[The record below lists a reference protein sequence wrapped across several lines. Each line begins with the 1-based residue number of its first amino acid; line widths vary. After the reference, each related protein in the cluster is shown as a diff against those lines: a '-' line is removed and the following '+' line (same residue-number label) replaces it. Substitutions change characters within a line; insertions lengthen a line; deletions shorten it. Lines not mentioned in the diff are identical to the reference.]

1 MSTEAEAHS
10 IPPQVARMRRRFRP
24 LRRNCRGNVAATRP
38 TALSSGLKPGSRRA
52 SCSDAQDFHSA
63 LKKQFKL
70 TGFDPRRVTPFVA
83 SFSRES
89 SDSIHR
95 CFDNFVHSHNSRFS
109 GDSGPLRHG
118 DARPEFVSSGMTTT
132 TVLVFQPIFGSE
144 TVLTTNRR
152 RAGKGPSR
160 RAF

>member
-38 TALSSGLKPGSRRA
+38 MALSSGLKSGSRRA

-95 CFDNFVHSHNSRFS
+95 CFDNFVHSHSSRFS

-118 DARPEFVSSGMTTT
+118 DARPEFVSARLTAQ
-132 TVLVFQPIFGSE
+132 TVLVFHLVFGNQPASP
-144 TVLTTNRR
+144 TNRR
-152 RAGKGPSR
+152 IAGKGPSR